1 MLNDINGY
9 TRTCG
14 LIGNPVEHTL
24 SPVIH
29 NTLSMVLGE
38 NLAYVPFHV
47 ENGRLEDAVKG
58 AFALNLLGLNVTVPY
73 KSDVI
78 PYLTDID
85 PLAENIGAVN
95 TLVRTETGY
104 KGYNTD
110 MPGLY
115 RAMCEDGVKVKGEK
129 VLILGAGGVARAVAM
144 LLLDK
149 GAREAILLN
158 RTVQKAQE
166 VADEVNRIAGR
177 KFAKAMPMDA
187 YDTLPAGKGYLAIQA
202 TSVGM
207 YPGCDAAVIEDPAF
221 YENVHTGYDLIF
233 NPPKTRFMELVEAQG
248 GKAYNG
254 AKMLLYQ
261 GIIAFELWTGCE
273 IKSWLADKVYE
284 RMQEAKKTE
293 DGK

>member
-1 MLNDINGY
+1 
-9 TRTCG
+9 
-14 LIGNPVEHTL
+14 
-24 SPVIH
+24 
-29 NTLSMVLGE
+29 MVLGE

-78 PYLTDID
+78 PYLADID

-221 YENVHTGYDLIF
+221 YEKVHTGYDLIF

-284 RMQEAKKTE
+284 RMQEAKRTE

>member
-221 YENVHTGYDLIF
+221 YEKVHTGYDLIF
-233 NPPKTRFMELVEAQG
+233 NPTKTRFMELVEAQG